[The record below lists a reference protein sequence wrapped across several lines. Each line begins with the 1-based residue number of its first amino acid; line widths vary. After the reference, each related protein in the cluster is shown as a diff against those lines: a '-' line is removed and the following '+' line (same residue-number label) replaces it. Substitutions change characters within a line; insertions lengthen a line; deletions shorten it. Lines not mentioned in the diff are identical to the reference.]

1 MEKVMKSGEDPAAAL
16 KAVQTKA
23 DSIGTGN

>member
-1 MEKVMKSGEDPAAAL
+1 MKSGLDPAAAL
-16 KAVQTKA
+16 KTVQTKA